1 MGSCQAESRPLAL
14 RAPRDGIADVEA
26 EDGLGDAHF
35 TLWRGAG
42 GLLVLDQ
49 ELDHAVEGPQR
60 HLRTARHPAQQGVLG
75 NVQLVGQ
82 RLIALVHCGGL
93 RQRPREDGVGHH
105 ACRELLLG
113 MLTPVILWAVW
124 PPLPGKSVRW
134 LTKVLRL
141 QETFGLL
148 AHDVVALA
156 GAGLEPLAVDDRQPA
171 ARIRDQ
177 TRLLQHAGGHRDA
190 RPAHAEHL
198 GHELLRED
206 HVVFTD
212 PVVRHQEP
220 AAQPFIDLVGA
231 VAKHRLRDLV
241 GERLREA
248 LGKRSQPAVTLD
260 LALQVV
266 ARHAQALAGN
276 LNHRF
281 DVAGPRAE
289 HDLGAEHALV
299 ADPADLDSLATLAR
313 DHQRHHAPQ
322 PEIDLLDLL
331 AGFVKHRSVLQANP
345 VAAVDDTLSLRCGQQ
360 RQQPV
365 LAADVYRVHVASPQA
380 KGGTRGMLT
389 AASPGSMGPPPG
401 ERNVC
406 TPAYAG
412 NMESVWFEADG
423 RGHDSLAGAESE
435 IRGARREASPLRRVL
450 RARHRG

>member
-1 MGSCQAESRPLAL
+1 
-14 RAPRDGIADVEA
+14 
-26 EDGLGDAHF
+26 
-35 TLWRGAG
+35 
-42 GLLVLDQ
+42 
-49 ELDHAVEGPQR
+49 
-60 HLRTARHPAQQGVLG
+60 
-75 NVQLVGQ
+75 
-82 RLIALVHCGGL
+82 
-93 RQRPREDGVGHH
+93 
-105 ACRELLLG
+105 
-113 MLTPVILWAVW
+113 LWAVW

-134 LTKVLRL
+134 LTNVLRP
-141 QETFGLL
+141 QEAFGLL

-156 GAGLEPLAVDDRQPA
+156 GAGLEALAVDDRQPA
-171 ARIRDQ
+171 ARIGDQ

-220 AAQPFIDLVGA
+220 AGQPFIDLVGA

-248 LGKRSQPAVTLD
+248 LGKRSQPAVTLE

-276 LNHRF
+276 LDHRF

-299 ADPADLDSLATLAR
+299 ADRADLDGLAALAR
-313 DHQRHHAPQ
+313 DHQRHHAAQ
-322 PEIDLLDLL
+322 REIDLLDLR

-345 VAAVDDTLSLRCGQQ
+345 LAAIDYALSFRCGQQ

-450 RARHRG
+450 RARHRCVRDHRYRRQRARGEPGGTRAAGRHARRNRRPAAAQIDSGRVASAADPARGRRARTVLAA